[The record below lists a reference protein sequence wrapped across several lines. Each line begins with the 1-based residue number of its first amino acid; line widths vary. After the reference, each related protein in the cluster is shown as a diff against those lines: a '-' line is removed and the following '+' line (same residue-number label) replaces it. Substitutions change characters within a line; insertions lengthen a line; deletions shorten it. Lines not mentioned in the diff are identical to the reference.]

1 MIKIQL
7 NYKINIVI
15 NNQPCYNILKQ
26 TKKERVKMNIPY
38 GVCACLYSGII
49 REIQFLKSQ
58 IQNNQELN
66 EIEEEFATLE
76 EIINKL

>member
-1 MIKIQL
+1 MS
-7 NYKINIVI
+7 V
-15 NNQPCYNILKQ
+15 
-26 TKKERVKMNIPY
+26 PY

-49 REIQFLKSQ
+49 HEIQFLKTQ

-66 EIEEEFATLE
+66 EIDLRLFQNVKEAVNWYKENCIVSSRYVEEEFAALE